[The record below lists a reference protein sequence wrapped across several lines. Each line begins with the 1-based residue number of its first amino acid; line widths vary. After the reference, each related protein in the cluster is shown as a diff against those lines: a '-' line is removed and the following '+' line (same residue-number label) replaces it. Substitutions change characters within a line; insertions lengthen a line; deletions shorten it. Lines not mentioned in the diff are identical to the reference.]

1 MSISTAS
8 REGFLFENTIY
19 DEIKK
24 YFIEGYILRNEK
36 EIKDEYGSAISGIDI
51 ELYNIVKTKD
61 KDTIPSKYIFIQLK
75 WKDSPSPISDINHFI
90 QCCSN
95 IIKSKNLD
103 ENNILCIYG
112 TKVPVSG
119 PSLEAL
125 KRLKNSENIYISD
138 MNICINMILNKI
150 LKYYSKKTIKYE
162 PEFIDEY
169 DDSTNYED
177 LKKNILIKLV
187 VKRYNYKKSQATKY
201 KHADLVQILVTKNII
216 NDPIEIYETEKIIK
230 VEYDEP
236 LKRNV
241 GENKSKL
248 LKKGSELYNHI
259 NKLRIILG
267 EKGFKHVGY
276 AIDLHTEVL
285 NNNESLQI
293 FLSRVASL
301 EGKEYDIKNKNNYDI
316 VGRAV
321 AFMLGDLD
329 GYDKDAK
336 ITIAFLP
343 DKDLK
348 QALKVIYDNI

>member
-1 MSISTAS
+1 
-8 REGFLFENTIY
+8 
-19 DEIKK
+19 
-24 YFIEGYILRNEK
+24 
-36 EIKDEYGSAISGIDI
+36 
-51 ELYNIVKTKD
+51 
-61 KDTIPSKYIFIQLK
+61 
-75 WKDSPSPISDINHFI
+75 
-90 QCCSN
+90 
-95 IIKSKNLD
+95 
-103 ENNILCIYG
+103 
-112 TKVPVSG
+112 
-119 PSLEAL
+119 
-125 KRLKNSENIYISD
+125 
-138 MNICINMILNKI
+138 MNMCINMILNKI
-150 LKYYSKKTIKYE
+150 LKYYGKKTIKYE

-177 LKKNILIKLV
+177 LKKNILIKLI
-187 VKRYNYKKSQATKY
+187 VKRYNYKKSQVTKY

-216 NDPIEIYETEKIIK
+216 NDPIEIYENEKIIEIYETKKIIK

-276 AIDLHTEVL
+276 AMDLHTEVL
-285 NNNESLQI
+285 NNNNESLQI

-301 EGKEYDIKNKNNYDI
+301 EGKGYDIKNKNNYDI

-329 GYDKDAK
+329 GYDKDVK